1 MSLIPFLLLLL
12 GRMLL
17 SRASL
22 NSSSNSSRREAGQT
36 RGGRGGDVKYD
47 TFTYLAYI
55 HASLTIYI
63 AHLYTLNP
71 SYQFSGGPL
80 PAFTSVPAFNINW
93 ILCRRPL
100 SLNLHPFR
108 SLKVTLFLLLL
119 QIPMVLLQC
128 IIVLSVSNFVFY
140 FNSSKSSLF
149 CHIITTYSMFFER
162 LCTY

>member
-22 NSSSNSSRREAGQT
+22 NSSSRREAGQT
-36 RGGRGGDVKYD
+36 RGGRGRDVKYD

-80 PAFTSVPAFNINW
+80 PAFTSVLFNIYW
-93 ILCRRPL
+93 ILCRRPF
-100 SLNLHPFR
+100 SLILHPFR
-108 SLKVTLFLLLL
+108 SLKVTLFLLL
-119 QIPMVLLQC
+119 IPLPIVLLLK
-128 IIVLSVSNFVFY
+128 LSAFLILY
-140 FNSSKSSLF
+140 FFLQ
-149 CHIITTYSMFFER
+149 
-162 LCTY
+162 

>member
-1 MSLIPFLLLLL
+1 MRCLCQCLIPFLLLLL

-22 NSSSNSSRREAGQT
+22 NSSSSSSRREAGQT
-36 RGGRGGDVKYD
+36 RGGRGRDVKYD

-80 PAFTSVPAFNINW
+80 PAFTSV
-93 ILCRRPL
+93 LDL
-100 SLNLHPFR
+100 
-108 SLKVTLFLLLL
+108 V
-119 QIPMVLLQC
+119 Q
-128 IIVLSVSNFVFY
+128 
-140 FNSSKSSLF
+140 
-149 CHIITTYSMFFER
+149 TTSQS
-162 LCTY
+162 